1 MPLGIST
8 NPYWCSHRPMHIQ
21 KRRNDQFPSP
31 NLQCFLSHYCIIFS
45 NKAFLNWHTKKQ
57 EFLYFLYLYYV
68 FIVIQSGYKLY
79 LQFLAFFFST
89 VLFHDCSS
97 DPGCY
102 FMKVFH
108 QNQCITHRRYI
119 LATHQPVRVLST
131 TRQILS
137 RIHKKYCH
145 WECNNVQYHQKQW

>member
-8 NPYWCSHRPMHIQ
+8 NPYCCSHRSMHIQ
-21 KRRNDQFPSP
+21 KRRNDQFPSS
-31 NLQCFLSHYCIIFS
+31 NLQCFLSQYCIIFS
-45 NKAFLNWHTKKQ
+45 NKGFLNWDTKKNKSFYIFFIYIMSTLLYTQ
-57 EFLYFLYLYYV
+57 DISYICSFLH
-68 FIVIQSGYKLY
+68 
-79 LQFLAFFFST
+79 FSF
-89 VLFHDCSS
+89 LFHDCSS
-97 DPGCY
+97 NPGCY

-108 QNQCITHRRYI
+108 QTQCITHKRHI

-137 RIHKKYCH
+137 RLHKKYCH